1 MLLTARSG
9 GAILGHAVSTGP
21 DLSGSGGRLRG
32 NPATLGAGDPSPP
45 ALALQDLRPGD
56 ALQIRLVDG
65 TVLQRSFLRMAGD
78 SLIVA
83 EAPRTGRRAEPAGES
98 LAMAEVAELVRR
110 EGQFAS
116 IGLFLGFLGVLFLVY
131 FVSTFPST

>member
-1 MLLTARSG
+1 M
-9 GAILGHAVSTGP
+9 
-21 DLSGSGGRLRG
+21 
-32 NPATLGAGDPSPP
+32 
-45 ALALQDLRPGD
+45 
-56 ALQIRLVDG
+56 DG